1 MLTPHEVATLMLIED
16 AAPNVADLDRATIE
30 ALVERQLV
38 HLENLGY
45 GDRLHITTRAT
56 TFCMSSR
63 DCISHAMLA
72 CNRAYAARPRARV
85 AQQTPRYG

>member
-38 HLENLGY
+38 HLEDLGY
-45 GDRLHITTRAT
+45 GDRLHITTRGN
-56 TFCMSSR
+56 
-63 DCISHAMLA
+63 DILHVLA
-72 CNRAYAARPRARV
+72 RLH
-85 AQQTPRYG
+85 